1 MYSAPIIK
9 KTFEVL
15 RLIVGSNRSLGV
27 TEIAKT
33 LSLSKS
39 TVFGILKALQDT
51 GFVAKSKTTKKYAIG
66 QELFKLSKIVLQGDV
81 LAMIARPFLEKLID
95 LVDETVFLCAREE
108 NSVRVLDTIETSK
121 KLKISS
127 PIGTKFPITAA
138 AFCKVF
144 LSSMDDNEIR
154 DFLIERGLP
163 KYTENS
169 ITDVDMYIEEIA
181 KVRQRGYGLDFEEY
195 HMGVRGIATLIF
207 AKGYP
212 ITSICILG
220 FTGSMTEDKLN
231 DMAKHLTNTA
241 REISDRLSQ

>member
-15 RLIVGSNRSLGV
+15 RLIVDSNRSLGV

-51 GFVAKSKTTKKYAIG
+51 GFIAKSKTTKKYAIG
-66 QELFKLSKIVLQGDV
+66 QELFKLSKTVLQGDV
-81 LAMIARPFLEKLID
+81 LTMIARPFLEKLVE

-108 NSVRVLDTIETSK
+108 NTVKVLDTIETSK

-138 AFCKVF
+138 AFCKAF
-144 LSSMDDNEIR
+144 LSSMEDNEIK
-154 DFLIERGLP
+154 DFLKERGLP

-169 ITDVDMYIEEIA
+169 IIDIDQYLEEIA
-181 KVRQRGYGLDFEEY
+181 KVRQRGYSLDFEEY
-195 HMGVRGIATLIF
+195 HMGVRGIAALIY

-220 FTGSMTEDKLN
+220 FTGSMTED
-231 DMAKHLTNTA
+231 
-241 REISDRLSQ
+241 

>member
-9 KTFEVL
+9 KAFEVL

-39 TVFGILKALQDT
+39 TVFGILKALQDA
-51 GFVAKSKTTKKYAIG
+51 GFIAKSKTTKKYAIG

-81 LAMIARPFLEKLID
+81 LTTIARPFLERLVE

-108 NSVRVLDTIETSK
+108 NVVKVLDTIETSK

-127 PIGTKFPITAA
+127 PIGTKFPITSA

-144 LSSMDDNEIR
+144 LSTMSNKEARNLLKDN
-154 DFLIERGLP
+154 GLP
-163 KYTENS
+163 QYTPNS
-169 ITDVDMYIEEIA
+169 ITDIDRYLEEIET
-181 KVRQRGYGLDFEEY
+181 VRQRGYSLDFEEY
-195 HMGVRGIATLIF
+195 HMGVRGIATLIY

-212 ITSICILG
+212 LTSISILG
-220 FTGSMTEDKLN
+220 FTGSMAEDQLS
-231 DMAKHLTNTA
+231 DMARHLMNTA
-241 REISDRLSQ
+241 KEISERLSQ

>member
-1 MYSAPIIK
+1 MYNAPVIK

-15 RLIVGSNRSLGV
+15 KLIAGSNKSLGV

-51 GFVAKSKTTKKYAIG
+51 GFIAKSKTSKKYAIG
-66 QELFKLSKIVLQGDV
+66 QELFKLSKIILQGDV
-81 LAMIARPFLEKLID
+81 LTMIARPFLEKLVE
-95 LVDETVFLCAREE
+95 LVDETVFLCTREE
-108 NSVRVLDTIETSK
+108 NTVRVLDTIETNK

-127 PIGTKFPITAA
+127 PIGTKFPVTAA
-138 AFCKVF
+138 AFCKAF
-144 LSSMDDNEIR
+144 LSSMDNNEIK
-154 DFLIERGLP
+154 DFLKERGLP

-169 ITDVDMYIEEIA
+169 ITDIDQYLDEIA
-181 KVRQRGYGLDFEEY
+181 KVRQRGYSLDFEEY
-195 HMGVRGIATLIF
+195 HMGVRGIAALIY

-212 ITSICILG
+212 VTSISILG

-231 DMAKHLTNTA
+231 DMAKHLINTA
-241 REISDRLSQ
+241 KEISDRLSQ

>member
-9 KTFEVL
+9 KAFEVL
-15 RLIVGSNRSLGV
+15 KLIVGSNRSLGV

-51 GFVAKSKTTKKYAIG
+51 GFISKSKTTKKYAIG

-81 LAMIARPFLEKLID
+81 LTTIARPFLERLVE

-108 NSVRVLDTIETSK
+108 NIVKVLDTIETSK

-144 LSSMDDNEIR
+144 LSSMDEKESRN
-154 DFLIERGLP
+154 FLKEHGLP
-163 KYTENS
+163 EYTENS
-169 ITDVDMYIEEIA
+169 ITDIGQYLEEIA
-181 KVRQRGYGLDFEEY
+181 KVKQRGYSLDFEEY
-195 HMGVRGIATLIF
+195 HMGVRGIATLIY

-212 ITSICILG
+212 LTSISILG

-231 DMAKHLTNTA
+231 DMAKHLMNTA

>member
-1 MYSAPIIK
+1 MYSAPVIK

-39 TVFGILKALQDT
+39 TVFGILKALHDT
-51 GFVAKSKTTKKYAIG
+51 GFIAKSKTTKKYAIG
-66 QELFKLSKIVLQGDV
+66 QELFKLSKSVLQGDV
-81 LAMIARPFLEKLID
+81 LTMIARPFLEKLVD

-108 NSVRVLDTIETSK
+108 NVVRVLDTIETSK

-144 LSSMDDNEIR
+144 LAPMDDNEIR
-154 DFLIERGLP
+154 DFLKEQGLP
-163 KYTENS
+163 KYTDYS
-169 ITDVDMYIEEIA
+169 ITDIDKYLEEIG
-181 KVRQRGYGLDFEEY
+181 KVRQSGYSLDIEEY
-195 HMGVRGIATLIF
+195 HMGVRGIAALIS

-212 ITSICILG
+212 ITSVCILG

-231 DMAKHLTNTA
+231 DMTKHLMNTA

>member
-1 MYSAPIIK
+1 MYSAPVIK

-15 RLIVGSNRSLGV
+15 KLIVGSNRSLGV

-51 GFVAKSKTTKKYAIG
+51 GFIAKSKTTKKYAIG
-66 QELFKLSKIVLQGDV
+66 QELFKLSKVVLQGDV
-81 LAMIARPFLEKLID
+81 LTMIARPFLEKLVE

-108 NSVRVLDTIETSK
+108 NVVKVLDTIETSK

-138 AFCKVF
+138 AFCKAF
-144 LSSMDDNEIR
+144 LASMDDNVIR
-154 DFLIERGLP
+154 DFLKEQGLP

-169 ITDVDMYIEEIA
+169 IVDIDEYLEEIA
-181 KVRQRGYGLDFEEY
+181 KARQTGYSLDLEEY
-195 HMGVRGIATLIF
+195 HMGVRGIAALIY

-212 ITSICILG
+212 ITSVCILG

-231 DMAKHLTNTA
+231 DMAKHLMNTA